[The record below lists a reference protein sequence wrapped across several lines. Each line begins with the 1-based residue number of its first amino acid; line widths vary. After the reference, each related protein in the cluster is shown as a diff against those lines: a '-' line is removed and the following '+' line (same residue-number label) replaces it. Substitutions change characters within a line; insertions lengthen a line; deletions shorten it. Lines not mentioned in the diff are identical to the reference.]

1 MKRAGLLAM
10 LLLMALGSH
19 TTAQAENIESFHF
32 TLSQSAP
39 EAGATLA
46 SPAEVRLWF
55 TQVPQEG
62 TTSIRLVDADGG
74 LVHTGDVVQDPED
87 GQVFSIALHGT
98 LAGGEYTVAWRAM
111 GEDGHV
117 VRDEFSF
124 SVSAR

>member
-1 MKRAGLLAM
+1 M

-19 TTAQAENIESFHF
+19 ATARAENTDLFHF
-32 TLSQSAP
+32 ALSQSAP
-39 EAGATLA
+39 EAGATIE
-46 SPAEVRLWF
+46 SPSEVRLWF
-55 TQVPQEG
+55 TQAPQEG

-74 LVHTGDVVQDPED
+74 LVHTADVVRDPED

-98 LAGGEYTVAWRAM
+98 LAAGEYTVAWRGM

-124 SVSAR
+124 SVSAP

>member
-10 LLLMALGSH
+10 LLLMAFGSH
-19 TTAQAENIESFHF
+19 TTARAENTELFHF
-32 TLSQSAP
+32 ALSQSSP
-39 EAGATLA
+39 EAGATIE
-46 SPAEVRLWF
+46 SPSEVRLWF
-55 TQVPQEG
+55 TQAPQEG

-74 LVHTGDVVQDPED
+74 LVHTADVVRDPED

-98 LAGGEYTVAWRAM
+98 LAAGEYTVAWRGM